1 LSLTSEG
8 SGAASAAPTP
18 PAARRAARRIGG
30 GRPLGGAVAAVLVPF
45 ALFVTVFLAWPTIT
59 VFWKALT
66 PGGSFSLSS
75 LGRALSGPYQSSFT
89 NSVMLSL
96 VSALIGG
103 LVGTIL
109 ALVVRDYAAR
119 RPRTLALINSW
130 SSVASQLGGV
140 PLAFAFIALI
150 GNQGILTRV
159 LSELGFDIRGTGFSL
174 SGFWGLVFVYLY
186 FQIPLMFLVMMPAI
200 GGLRRSWEEAA
211 QLMGASASY
220 YWRKIGG
227 PVLMPAFLGGVVLL
241 FVNAFAAYATAYV
254 LNSGGQL
261 VPLQVRF
268 VLQGN
273 VISGEQDLGYALVAW
288 TVILLLL
295 CLVAVTVLQR
305 RTQRWTT
312 S

>member
-1 LSLTSEG
+1 
-8 SGAASAAPTP
+8 
-18 PAARRAARRIGG
+18 
-30 GRPLGGAVAAVLVPF
+30 VAVLLPF
-45 ALFVTVFLAWPTIT
+45 ALFIAIFLAWPTLT
-59 VFWKALT
+59 VFWQALT
-66 PGGSFSLSS
+66 PKGSFSLDS
-75 LGRALSGPYQSSFT
+75 LLRAVSGPYRSSFV
-89 NSVMLSL
+89 NSVELSG
-96 VSALIGG
+96 VSAILGGIIGT
-103 LVGTIL
+103 LL
-109 ALVVRDYAAR
+109 ALVVRDFAAR
-119 RPRTLALINSW
+119 RPKTLALLNSW

-150 GNQGILTRV
+150 GNQGILTKLLLAV
-159 LSELGFDIRGTGFSL
+159 GFDIKGTGFSL

-186 FQIPLMFLVMMPAI
+186 FQIPLMFLVMFPAI

-211 QLMGASASY
+211 QLMGASSWT
-220 YWRKIGG
+220 YWRRVGG
-227 PVLMPAFLGGVVLL
+227 PVLLPAFLGGVVLL

-254 LNSGGQL
+254 LDSGGQL

-288 TVILLLL
+288 TILLLLL

-305 RTQRWTT
+305 RTVKWTQ